1 MVAMQNIMSARIA
14 CNSHPWALC
23 NAHRSDLRYA
33 MGVFSGQPFQAT
45 SIHPPRMQLTPTL
58 QHAWRRTSLCRTKRG
73 AEWKSFKAY

>member
-33 MGVFSGQPFQAT
+33 MGIFSGQPFQET
-45 SIHPPRMQLTPTL
+45 NIHPPRMQL
-58 QHAWRRTSLCRTKRG
+58 
-73 AEWKSFKAY
+73 